1 MDAPIGI
8 FDSGLGGLIVL
19 RYLQA
24 SFPGESFIYLG
35 DTARIP
41 YGNKSAPT
49 IAKYTERNIHFLKA
63 REVKAVIVACNSASS
78 VLSQVDTSD
87 FGALPVY
94 NVIEPGAA
102 KAAAMTANKKVGV
115 IATRATVDQKAYVGE
130 LHKINSEIVITQ
142 QAAPLLVPLVEEGWD
157 DDPITNLVVYRYVNP
172 LVATGIDTLV
182 LGCTHYPFLKKAIQ
196 KVTGPNIHLIDS
208 AETMA
213 EKLSQDFNA
222 GKLQRS
228 HRTTGGGLQILA
240 TDTNSTFEKLAR
252 RLIGET
258 SFREIEHV
266 EI

>member
-1 MDAPIGI
+1 VDAPIGI

-19 RYLQA
+19 KRLQA
-24 SFPGESFIYLG
+24 AFPGESFIYLG

-49 IAKYTERNIHFLKA
+49 IAKYTERNIRFLKA
-63 REVKAVIVACNSASS
+63 REVKAVVVACNSASS
-78 VLSQVDTSD
+78 VLNQLKDTNFKD
-87 FGALPVY
+87 LPVY
-94 NVIEPGAA
+94 NVIEPGAR
-102 KAAAMTANKKVGV
+102 KAVAMTNNKKIGI
-115 IATRATVDQKAYVGE
+115 IATRATVEQKAYVNE
-130 LHKINSEIVITQ
+130 ITKINFEIAVTQ
-142 QAAPLLVPLVEEGWD
+142 QACPLLVPLVEEGWD

-196 KVTGPNIHLIDS
+196 KVTGPDINLIDS
-208 AETMA
+208 SEAVA
-213 EKLSQDFNA
+213 EKILQDFES
-222 GKLQRS
+222 GKLTRS
-228 HRTTGGGLQILA
+228 HRTSGGGLQILA